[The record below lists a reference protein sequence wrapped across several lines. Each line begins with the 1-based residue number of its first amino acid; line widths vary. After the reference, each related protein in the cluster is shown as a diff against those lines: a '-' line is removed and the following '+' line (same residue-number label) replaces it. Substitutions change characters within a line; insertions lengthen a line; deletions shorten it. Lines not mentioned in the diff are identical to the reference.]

1 MIRRI
6 ALTLAT
12 TLAFVLVA
20 CGDKAEPNANDAT
33 KNVASSQPAVNTAP
47 PPPPETPPAPAA
59 ALPAAPAPAAGGW

>member
-20 CGDKAEPNANDAT
+20 CGDKAEPHADDAT
-33 KNVASSQPAVNTAP
+33 KNVASSQPAANTP
-47 PPPPETPPAPAA
+47 PPPPAAPAT
-59 ALPAAPAPAAGGW
+59 PAPAAGGW